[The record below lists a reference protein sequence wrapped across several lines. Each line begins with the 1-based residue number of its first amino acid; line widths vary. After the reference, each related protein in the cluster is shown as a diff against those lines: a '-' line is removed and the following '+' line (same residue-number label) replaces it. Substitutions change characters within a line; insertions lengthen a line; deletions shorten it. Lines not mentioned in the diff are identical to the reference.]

1 MHKIRLLRAQIWVTE
16 KRKPFYHFITTLCA
30 IVVSTVRQAGCM
42 FNNGIHARHHVWWSG
57 GHMTAHNIIELQ
69 GGVFVVAGIIDGL
82 LHSSH
87 RLLAKK
93 LDLGKQG

>member
-1 MHKIRLLRAQIWVTE
+1 MFRHCA
-16 KRKPFYHFITTLCA
+16 HFTFMPIL
-30 IVVSTVRQAGCM
+30 V
-42 FNNGIHARHHVWWSG
+42 
-57 GHMTAHNIIELQ
+57 Q